1 MVAGADGGYRY
12 FAVDGVDFCAGK
24 VVPWHRA
31 EPPLL
36 GAVPRRSCAGG
47 GGELCDD
54 YRHW

>member
-12 FAVDGVDFCAGK
+12 FAVDGVDFRAGK